1 MTPRHAAALAASY
14 RHDDPDAWDVG
25 LAVAGDARAFAD
37 IVGRLE
43 GRVYRFILRQ
53 VSGATEAEDLT
64 QDTFLEVYRN
74 LHRFQGASKFST
86 WVMGIAL
93 NISRNYRTRAPERRY
108 RFQSD
113 EVLESFDDGT
123 ASPHQQVQVRESLRA
138 VQVGIDELAD
148 DLRESLLLISLEGLS
163 YEQASEIA
171 GVPVGTVKNRVFRA
185 RKALR
190 GILAKNGHD
199 DFLDSTA
206 S

>member
-1 MTPRHAAALAASY
+1 MTQRHAAALAASY
-14 RHDDPDAWDVG
+14 RHDDPDAWDVAR
-25 LAVAGDARAFAD
+25 AVAGDARAFAD
-37 IVGRLE
+37 IVSRLE

-113 EVLESFDDGT
+113 DVLETIDDGA
-123 ASPHQQVQVRESLRA
+123 ASPRQQVQIRQSLRA
-138 VQVGIDELAD
+138 VQAGIDGLAD
-148 DLRESLLLISLEGLS
+148 DLRESLVLVSLEGMS
-163 YEQASEIA
+163 YEQAAEIA

-190 GILAKNGHD
+190 QQLAKDGRD
-199 DFLDSTA
+199 DFLD
-206 S
+206 